1 MTIAPKDKSKDTLK
15 KYEKLWDKIRDFIR
29 SVTNNPGNYGEKY
42 MKMKINW
49 DDDLPWKKTLELYNM
64 VVVVRSISHESNKY
78 YQQVFPDECLYKL
91 TILVE
96 K

>member
-1 MTIAPKDKSKDTLK
+1 
-15 KYEKLWDKIRDFIR
+15 
-29 SVTNNPGNYGEKY
+29 

>member
-1 MTIAPKDKSKDTLK
+1 M
-15 KYEKLWDKIRDFIR
+15 KI
-29 SVTNNPGNYGEKY
+29 
-42 MKMKINW
+42 KINW
-49 DDDLPWKKTLELYNM
+49 DDDLPWKKMLELCNM

-78 YQQVFPDECLYKL
+78 YQQVFSGECLYKL